1 MIDELVFAVTVCKLP
16 EKALVKVTEELTDVR
31 LVIRSAEEKTFKLE
45 PVTQANERQLAV
57 LPEKVEPVPITLIF
71 EVMFAPLKVTV
82 SILFETKGTTIGDDP
97 AGKVIV

>member
-31 LVIRSAEEKTFKLE
+31 LVIRSAEEETFRVE
-45 PVTQANERQLAV
+45 PVTLANDRQLAV
-57 LPEKVEPVPITLIF
+57 LPVKVEPEPITLML
-71 EVMFAPLKVTV
+71 EVIFAPLKVTV
-82 SILFETKGTTIGDDP
+82 SILFETNGTTIGDDP